1 MPVCPKCGTAIS
13 SPSSDFCTLC
23 GHPLPSSGQ
32 QIPSAFFNPAIPW
45 ESVETLGI
53 IRALSATLRECLF
66 SPSLFFAKVS
76 HSHNTG
82 MAFVY
87 ALILGSAGSIVGFLW
102 AYLFLSWLP
111 DSVPWFAGFSDS
123 ASTSGASLILMPLLI
138 AAQIVF
144 AAVYFQ
150 ILLTL
155 TGSKKQGIKSTFRVV
170 CYAESATILNLIP
183 LVGSFVSVALSLYL
197 LAVGISSV
205 HRMSTIKALVIIL
218 LPLLI
223 LGIIGI
229 LTLAVIIGFGALF
242 NGFL

>member
-1 MPVCPKCGTAIS
+1 MPDCPKCGTAIS
-13 SPSSDFCTLC
+13 SSSSDFCTLC

-32 QIPSAFFNPAIPW
+32 QVPSALFNKAIPW

-53 IRALSATLRECLF
+53 THALWATLRECLF
-66 SPSLFFAKVS
+66 SPSTFFAKVS
-76 HSHNTG
+76 HPHNTG

-102 AYLFLSWLP
+102 TYLFLSWLP

-123 ASTSGASLILMPLLI
+123 SSTSGASLILMPLLI
-138 AAQIVF
+138 AAKIVF

-155 TGSKKQGIKSTFRVV
+155 TRSKKQGIKSTLGVV

-183 LVGSFVSVALSLYL
+183 LVGSIVSVALSLYL

-205 HRMSTIKALVIIL
+205 HRMSTTKAVVIIL

-223 LGIIGI
+223 LGIFGI
-229 LTLAVIIGFGALF
+229 LTLAVLIGFGALF